1 MLVAVEEG
9 QRCTAGCTVGHT
21 AAVERIGVVEAGMR
35 EVRAGSTAVGAAGRM
50 LLDTSVAVVVVVEEV
65 VVVRGAG

>member
-9 QRCTAGCTVGHT
+9 QRCTVGCTAGHT
-21 AAVERIGVVEAGMR
+21 AAVERIEVVEAGMR
-35 EVRAGSTAVGAAGRM
+35 EVQAGSTAVGAGRI
-50 LLDTSVAVVVVVEEV
+50 LLDTSVAVVVAAEV